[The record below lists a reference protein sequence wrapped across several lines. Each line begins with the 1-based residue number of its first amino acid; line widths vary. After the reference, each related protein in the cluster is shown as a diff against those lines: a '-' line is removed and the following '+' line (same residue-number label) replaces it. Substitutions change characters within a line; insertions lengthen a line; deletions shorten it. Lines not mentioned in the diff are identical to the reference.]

1 MQYQEISLNE
11 LITYLEGSASDT
23 VKQQIEDQRQN
34 NPDFADEFE
43 EWEAFL
49 EEAESREAGIEK
61 MKAFREEWH
70 TTELDT
76 FVVETEAKVVQF
88 DTRPASEEKKA
99 YSRNLY
105 FRIAIAAC
113 ILLIAGVIINN
124 LLQGPNLSDQ
134 VQNSFAQEL
143 NLMLSNKARAMSGSE
158 KEKFDVYLSSLL
170 QAKQYDRVL
179 TSLDSLLS
187 ESPEESSYQLVQALT
202 FSQAGDDQ
210 AAEKILIGLSSESKQ
225 ADAFQCKVLKNLAL
239 LQIKQENK
247 VGYEN
252 SLQKIKAENEAGYSC
267 NDLDNSLL
275 KSLEPL
281 GKEL

>member
-88 DTRPASEEKKA
+88 DTS
-99 YSRNLY
+99 L
-105 FRIAIAAC
+105 
-113 ILLIAGVIINN
+113 V
-124 LLQGPNLSDQ
+124 
-134 VQNSFAQEL
+134 
-143 NLMLSNKARAMSGSE
+143 SN
-158 KEKFDVYLSSLL
+158 
-170 QAKQYDRVL
+170 
-179 TSLDSLLS
+179 
-187 ESPEESSYQLVQALT
+187 
-202 FSQAGDDQ
+202 
-210 AAEKILIGLSSESKQ
+210 
-225 ADAFQCKVLKNLAL
+225 
-239 LQIKQENK
+239 
-247 VGYEN
+247 
-252 SLQKIKAENEAGYSC
+252 
-267 NDLDNSLL
+267 
-275 KSLEPL
+275 
-281 GKEL
+281 

>member
-11 LITYLEGSASDT
+11 LITYLEGSASDS
-23 VKQQIEDQRQN
+23 VKEQIEDQRQN
-34 NPDFADEFE
+34 NPDFADEYE

-49 EEAESREAGIEK
+49 EEAESREAGIRQ
-61 MKAFREEWH
+61 MKAFQESWH
-70 TTELDT
+70 TTKLDT
-76 FVVETEAKVVQF
+76 SVVEAEAKVVQF
-88 DTRPASEEKKA
+88 DPRPAREEKQGTNR
-99 YSRNLY
+99 SLLY
-105 FRIAIAAC
+105 RIAIAAC
-113 ILLIAGVIINN
+113 ILLIAGAIINS
-124 LLQGPNLSDQ
+124 LFQGPDFSQ
-134 VQNSFAQEL
+134 EVQNSFAQEL
-143 NLMLSNKARAMSGSE
+143 NLMLSNTAGAPSGAE

-170 QAKQYDRVL
+170 QAQQYDKVL

-187 ESPEESSYQLVQALT
+187 EAPEASNYHLVQALT

-210 AAEKILIGLSSESKQ
+210 AAEKILMRLSAEQEQ

-247 VGYEN
+247 AGYEA
-252 SLQKIKAENEAGYSC
+252 SLQKIKTKNEAGYSC
-267 NDLDNSLL
+267 AELDNSLL

>member
-43 EWEAFL
+43 DWEAFL

-61 MKAFREEWH
+61 MKAFQKEWH

-76 FVVETEAKVVQF
+76 SVVEPEAKVLQF
-88 DTRPASEEKKA
+88 DNRPAQEEKKGS
-99 YSRNLY
+99 SRRMF

-113 ILLIAGVIINN
+113 ILLIAGVIINS
-124 LLQGPNLSDQ
+124 LFQGPDFSQ
-134 VQNSFAQEL
+134 EVQNSFAQEL
-143 NLMLSNKARAMSGSE
+143 NLMLSNTAGAPTGAE

-170 QAKQYDRVL
+170 QSQQYDRAL

-187 ESPEESSYQLVQALT
+187 EAPDAASYHLVQALT

-210 AAEKILIGLSSESKQ
+210 AAEKILRKLNNEQEQ

-247 VGYEN
+247 AGYEE
-252 SLQKIKAENEAGYSC
+252 SLQKIKAKNEAGYSC
-267 NDLDNSLL
+267 ADLDNSLL